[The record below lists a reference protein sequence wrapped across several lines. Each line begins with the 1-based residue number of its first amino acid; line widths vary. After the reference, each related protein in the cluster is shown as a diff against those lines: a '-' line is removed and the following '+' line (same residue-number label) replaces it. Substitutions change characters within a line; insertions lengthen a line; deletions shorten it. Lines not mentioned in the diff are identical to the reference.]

1 MSRAVLAPFEAYQKA
16 RVTFVQTVAELAQRP
31 QNIEALQSAGKLT
44 WLAFLKQP
52 SFAYYIAETDFVRFV
67 L

>member
-31 QNIEALQSAGKLT
+31 QNIEALQSAGKSTLESIFD
-44 WLAFLKQP
+44 A
-52 SFAYYIAETDFVRFV
+52 SAS
-67 L
+67 

>member
-31 QNIEALQSAGKLT
+31 QNIEALQSAGKLIHENQ
-44 WLAFLKQP
+44 AKQILL
-52 SFAYYIAETDFVRFV
+52 YRF
-67 L
+67 